1 MNILKL
7 TLAAATFTVGLGAS
21 ASAMPVGNLGTVNAG
36 GAQPEQVRMV
46 CNRWGRC
53 WNTRGYGYG
62 YGYGGGWRGH
72 RDGWDRGRRGYR
84 Y

>member
-7 TLAAATFTVGLGAS
+7 TLAATTFTVALAAS

-36 GAQPEQVRMV
+36 GAQPEQVRLV

-53 WNTRGYGYG
+53 WNTRGYRYG
-62 YGYGGGWRGH
+62 YGRGWRGH
-72 RDGWDRGRRGYR
+72 RGRDRGRRGYR
-84 Y
+84 H